1 MTKIVVNRCWGGFG
15 LSDAAL
21 LMIADLK
28 GVELEQRT
36 TKGHYGSEFKDWYI
50 KGTDTFYGDSQF
62 ERDDP
67 DLIQVVEELGEEAD
81 GEDARLEI
89 VEIPD
94 DVEWTIDNYDG
105 RESVEEGHM
114 SW

>member
-28 GVELEQRT
+28 GVELEQRESR
-36 TKGHYGSEFKDWYI
+36 YGRTNFKDWYI
-50 KGTDTFYGDSQF
+50 KGTDTFYGDHQF

-81 GEDARLEI
+81 GENARLEI

-105 RESVEEGHM
+105 RESVKERHM